1 MLVREAAVSARLP
14 GGFRAYQQ
22 PYDLIS
28 ANLACA
34 VRIHDI

>member
-22 PYDLIS
+22 LYDLIP

-34 VRIHDI
+34 ARIHDI